1 MNDPYLRPSCQTR
14 LYALRIVY
22 QPIAI
27 IKIHDI
33 HKVKGRNLLMSQEQP
48 GIGTSETITVRS
60 VSRHSTRQFIIILFI
75 ASIPAFLEGFDN
87 NLFTFGAPY
96 IVHNIHGASA
106 LLGTLATGYALGI
119 AVFSM
124 VGGYLFDRTPVK
136 YTVMASIVLFAGFT
150 VLTGY
155 VSTPRELFAV
165 RLGVG
170 IEVGIFQPAAAALLG
185 DIFFETRG
193 RALSLFSV
201 LFGLGL
207 FVGPY
212 LISPFLPHYR
222 IPFVLS
228 GIAALISLALFAVFI
243 PRTYKVLEKQS
254 INLAGMFNH
263 NVIILSF
270 AIFLFGITLFGFL
283 GYYSDYLLN
292 VLHLPPGLSAGIY
305 SMGGLGGLICAFPIG
320 YLADK
325 IGRKRGLSFASLL
338 IVIGSIGMFSVTR
351 NVLLLFVLTFLFGAG
366 WGIFVGLSI
375 GVAQDSTHDAIAGSV
390 TGWIYLIFNLGA
402 LLGGPMFSS
411 LIPLGFKTAG
421 LITLGLTS
429 TVSFVLSLLTRPIT
443 QSNID
448 VLSNSS

>member
-1 MNDPYLRPSCQTR
+1 MPQ
-14 LYALRIVY
+14 
-22 QPIAI
+22 Q
-27 IKIHDI
+27 
-33 HKVKGRNLLMSQEQP
+33 QP
-48 GIGTSETITVRS
+48 GTENAESVTVRS
-60 VSRHSTRQFIIILFI
+60 VSRHSTRQFILILVI

-96 IVHNIHGASA
+96 IVHNVHGTST
-106 LLGTLATGYALGI
+106 LLSTLATGYALGI
-119 AVFSM
+119 AIFSM

-136 YTVMASIVLFAGFT
+136 YTVMASIALFAGFT

-155 VSTPRELFAV
+155 VTTPWALFV
-165 RLGVG
+165 MRLGVG
-170 IEVGIFQPAAAALLG
+170 VGVGIFQPAAAALLG

-212 LISPFLPHYR
+212 LIGPFLPHYR

-228 GIAALISLALFAVFI
+228 GIAALISLILFAIFI
-243 PRTYKVLEKQS
+243 PRTYKVLEKQNIKLS
-254 INLAGMFNH
+254 GMFNR
-263 NVIILSF
+263 NVIILSL

-292 VLHLPPGLSAGIY
+292 ILRLNSGVSAGIY

-325 IGRKRGLSFASLL
+325 IGRKQGLILASLL
-338 IVIGSIGMFSVTR
+338 IVIGSVGMFSVAH

-366 WGIFVGLSI
+366 WGIFVVLSI
-375 GVAQDSTHDAIAGSV
+375 GLAQDSTHDAIAGSV
-390 TGWIYLIFNLGA
+390 TGWIYLIFNVGA
-402 LLGGPMFSS
+402 LLGGPMFSV
-411 LIPLGFKTAG
+411 LIPLGFKAAG
-421 LITLGLTS
+421 LITLGLS
-429 TVSFVLSLLTRPIT
+429 SIISFVLSLLTRPVT
-443 QSNID
+443 RSNIEMP
-448 VLSNSS
+448 

>member
-1 MNDPYLRPSCQTR
+1 
-14 LYALRIVY
+14 
-22 QPIAI
+22 
-27 IKIHDI
+27 
-33 HKVKGRNLLMSQEQP
+33 MSQQQP
-48 GIGTSETITVRS
+48 GTENAESVTVRS
-60 VSRHSTRQFIIILFI
+60 VSRHSTRQFILILVI

-96 IVHNIHGASA
+96 IVHNVHGTST

-119 AVFSM
+119 AIFSM

-136 YTVMASIVLFAGFT
+136 YTVMASIALFAGFT

-155 VSTPRELFAV
+155 VTTPWALFV
-165 RLGVG
+165 MRLGVG
-170 IEVGIFQPAAAALLG
+170 VGVGIFQPAAAALLG

-212 LISPFLPHYR
+212 LIGPFLPHYR

-228 GIAALISLALFAVFI
+228 GIAALISLILFAIFI
-243 PRTYKVLEKQS
+243 PRTYKVLEKQNIKLS
-254 INLAGMFNH
+254 GMFNR
-263 NVIILSF
+263 NVIILSL

-292 VLHLPPGLSAGIY
+292 ILRLNSGVSAGIY

-325 IGRKRGLSFASLL
+325 IGRKQGLILASLL
-338 IVIGSIGMFSVTR
+338 IVIGSVGMFSVAH

-366 WGIFVGLSI
+366 WGIFVVLSI
-375 GVAQDSTHDAIAGSV
+375 GLAQDSTHDAIAGSV
-390 TGWIYLIFNLGA
+390 TGWIYLIFNVGA
-402 LLGGPMFSS
+402 LLGGPMFSL
-411 LIPLGFKTAG
+411 LIPLGFKAAG
-421 LITLGLTS
+421 LITLGLS
-429 TVSFVLSLLTRPIT
+429 SIISFVLSLLTRPVT
-443 QSNID
+443 RSNIEMP
-448 VLSNSS
+448 

>member
-1 MNDPYLRPSCQTR
+1 
-14 LYALRIVY
+14 
-22 QPIAI
+22 
-27 IKIHDI
+27 
-33 HKVKGRNLLMSQEQP
+33 MSQQQP
-48 GIGTSETITVRS
+48 GTENAESVTVRS
-60 VSRHSTRQFIIILFI
+60 VSRHSTRQFILILVI

-96 IVHNIHGASA
+96 IVHNVHGTST

-119 AVFSM
+119 AIFSM

-136 YTVMASIVLFAGFT
+136 YTVMASIALFAGFT

-155 VSTPRELFAV
+155 VTTPWALFV
-165 RLGVG
+165 MRLGVG
-170 IEVGIFQPAAAALLG
+170 VGVGIFQPAAAALLG

-212 LISPFLPHYR
+212 LIGPFLPHYR

-228 GIAALISLALFAVFI
+228 GIAALISLILFAIFI
-243 PRTYKVLEKQS
+243 PRTYKVLEKQNIKLS
-254 INLAGMFNH
+254 GMFNR
-263 NVIILSF
+263 NVIILSL

-292 VLHLPPGLSAGIY
+292 ILRLNSGVSAGIY

-325 IGRKRGLSFASLL
+325 IGRKQGLILASLL
-338 IVIGSIGMFSVTR
+338 IVIGSVGMFSVAH

-366 WGIFVGLSI
+366 WGIFVVLSI
-375 GVAQDSTHDAIAGSV
+375 GLAQDSTHDAIAGSV
-390 TGWIYLIFNLGA
+390 TGWIYLIFNVGA
-402 LLGGPMFSS
+402 LLGGPMFSL
-411 LIPLGFKTAG
+411 LIPLGFKAAG
-421 LITLGLTS
+421 LITLGLS
-429 TVSFVLSLLTRPIT
+429 SIISFVLSLLTRSVT
-443 QSNID
+443 RSNIEMP
-448 VLSNSS
+448 

>member
-1 MNDPYLRPSCQTR
+1 MPQ
-14 LYALRIVY
+14 
-22 QPIAI
+22 Q
-27 IKIHDI
+27 
-33 HKVKGRNLLMSQEQP
+33 QP
-48 GIGTSETITVRS
+48 GTENAESVTVRS
-60 VSRHSTRQFIIILFI
+60 VSRHSTRQFILILVI

-96 IVHNIHGASA
+96 IVHNVHGTST

-119 AVFSM
+119 AIFSM

-136 YTVMASIVLFAGFT
+136 YTVMASIALFAGFT

-155 VSTPRELFAV
+155 VTTPWALFV
-165 RLGVG
+165 MRLGVG
-170 IEVGIFQPAAAALLG
+170 VGVGIFQPAAAALLG

-212 LISPFLPHYR
+212 LIGPFLPHYR

-228 GIAALISLALFAVFI
+228 GIAALISLILFAIFI
-243 PRTYKVLEKQS
+243 PRTYKVLEKQNIKLS
-254 INLAGMFNH
+254 GMFNR
-263 NVIILSF
+263 NVIILSL

-292 VLHLPPGLSAGIY
+292 ILRLNSGVSAGIY

-325 IGRKRGLSFASLL
+325 IGRKQGLILASLL
-338 IVIGSIGMFSVTR
+338 IVIGSVGMFSVAH

-366 WGIFVGLSI
+366 WGIFVVLSI
-375 GVAQDSTHDAIAGSV
+375 GLAQDSTHDAIAGSV
-390 TGWIYLIFNLGA
+390 TGWIYLIFNVGA
-402 LLGGPMFSS
+402 LLGGPMFSL
-411 LIPLGFKTAG
+411 LIPLGFKAAG
-421 LITLGLTS
+421 LITLGLS
-429 TVSFVLSLLTRPIT
+429 SIISFVLSLLTRSVT
-443 QSNID
+443 RSNIEMP
-448 VLSNSS
+448 

>member
-1 MNDPYLRPSCQTR
+1 MPQ
-14 LYALRIVY
+14 
-22 QPIAI
+22 Q
-27 IKIHDI
+27 
-33 HKVKGRNLLMSQEQP
+33 QP
-48 GIGTSETITVRS
+48 GTENAESVTVRS
-60 VSRHSTRQFIIILFI
+60 VSRHSTRQFILILVI

-96 IVHNIHGASA
+96 IVHNVHGTST
-106 LLGTLATGYALGI
+106 LLSTLATGYALGI
-119 AVFSM
+119 AIFSM

-136 YTVMASIVLFAGFT
+136 YTVMASIALFAGFT

-155 VSTPRELFAV
+155 VTTPWALFV
-165 RLGVG
+165 MRLGVG
-170 IEVGIFQPAAAALLG
+170 VGVGIFQPAAAALLG

-212 LISPFLPHYR
+212 LIGPFLPHYR

-228 GIAALISLALFAVFI
+228 GIAALISLILFAIFI
-243 PRTYKVLEKQS
+243 PRTYKVLEKQNIKLS
-254 INLAGMFNH
+254 GMFNR
-263 NVIILSF
+263 NVIILSL

-292 VLHLPPGLSAGIY
+292 ILHLNSGVSAGIY

-325 IGRKRGLSFASLL
+325 IGRKQGLILASLL
-338 IVIGSIGMFSVTR
+338 IVIGSVGMFSVAH

-366 WGIFVGLSI
+366 WGIFVVLSI
-375 GVAQDSTHDAIAGSV
+375 GLAQDSTHDAIAGSV
-390 TGWIYLIFNLGA
+390 TGWIYLIFNVGA
-402 LLGGPMFSS
+402 LLGGPMFSV
-411 LIPLGFKTAG
+411 LIPLGFKAAG
-421 LITLGLTS
+421 LITLGLS
-429 TVSFVLSLLTRPIT
+429 SIISFVLSLLTRPVT
-443 QSNID
+443 RSNIEMP
-448 VLSNSS
+448 